1 MGFLSP
7 SARAEVWVPPV
18 VNTTTATTQKTA
30 LRCFLM
36 VWFSLAS
43 SGRWNV
49 VLHKPAAQAREYAE
63 TLAGAAGLLDDAH
76 FQPAV
81 GEPGIAAAVLALQDF
96 VEAVDKIFLRQLAV
110 LLEIAKP
117 EVAFGI
123 DVHAADMRDLAG
135 L

>member
-96 VEAVDKIFLRQLAV
+96 VEAVDQLFLRQLPGF
-110 LLEIAKP
+110 LKIPNP
-117 EVAFGI
+117 EAAFRI
-123 DVHAADMRDLAG
+123 DVPADHMAD
-135 L
+135 